1 MLDGSGGFGPQA
13 MMGMGRQALDAWWE
27 TLLQNRER
35 LEQLAQS
42 LHGLHPESADGG
54 VGSHD
59 LASVVEA
66 LTLMEKRLD
75 DLDEQVTTLAEGM
88 AGLVRLLEQQQAE
101 KNTGGD

>member
-27 TLLQNRER
+27 MLLQNRER
-35 LEQLAQS
+35 LEQLAKS
-42 LHGLHPESADGG
+42 LHGLEPESADKG

-66 LTLMEKRLD
+66 LTLVEKRLD
-75 DLDEQVTTLAEGM
+75 ALDDQVTTLAEGM
-88 AGLVRLLEQQQAE
+88 TEVVRHLEQMQQE
-101 KNTGGD
+101 RQSGDG

>member
-13 MMGMGRQALDAWWE
+13 MMGMGRQAVDAWWE

-35 LEQLAQS
+35 LEQLARQ
-42 LHGLHPESADGG
+42 LHGLHPASDDAG

-66 LTLMEKRLD
+66 LTLVERRLD

-88 AGLVRLLEQQQAE
+88 AELVRHLEAAQGE
-101 KNTGGD
+101 GKTGEG

>member
-1 MLDGSGGFGPQA
+1 VLDGSGGFGPQA

-27 TLLQNRER
+27 MLLQNRER
-35 LEQLAQS
+35 LEQLAQQ
-42 LHGLHPESADGG
+42 LNGLHPASDGAG

-66 LTLMEKRLD
+66 LTLVETRLD

-88 AGLVRLLEQQQAE
+88 ADLVRHLEGARGE
-101 KNTGGD
+101 RKTGDG

>member
-1 MLDGSGGFGPQA
+1 MLDGSGGFGPQT

-27 TLLQNRER
+27 MLLQNRGR

-42 LHGLHPESADGG
+42 LRGLDPQAVDRG

-66 LTLMEKRLD
+66 LTLVEKRLD
-75 DLDEQVTTLAEGM
+75 ALDEQVTTLAEGM
-88 AGLVRLLEQQQAE
+88 ADVVRHLEQRHQDRQSSD
-101 KNTGGD
+101 G